1 MNRFLKSKKEK
12 VKDDGEAAESF
23 HSTLTAKLSK
33 RSKKEPEEKPELD
46 LSSALPST
54 DDFRTSLLMPKLS
67 ARFSMLREQDDPD
80 TMIGKASD
88 DSVLFPKRASRLN
101 LFGHTP
107 NFLTDI
113 DEVSTDGSR
122 PSFGLGR
129 TDSFASGGDG
139 YGTDD
144 DRSQKDSIMSRARR
158 AEGNNLFGGR
168 QKVYKI
174 PAKATQPEAG
184 RAGLAGRA
192 VYEPDVTLSAFQ
204 RYRLQEKERGPNT
217 VDDAQQDANAQE
229 SEDGLSSVSSTKRTT
244 FSSTTSGPTANG
256 RTSTAAT
263 SIDEQSFSNTSGS
276 LAEGPQT
283 GSKPPLPGMAPDRGS
298 VKSRRLYGQGL
309 AQSVQNQHNSA
320 LHRLESLSRQRAG
333 TPELP
338 VLNRSYSRSATN
350 LRDRLQKLA
359 IAEPTGQT
367 SQPSSPPSSDSPTQQ
382 PVESAFQEQ
391 KSQTS
396 PGYAAPPLSPPHSE
410 NDENAALIAAL
421 QPEDHGKATAMG
433 LFNKPRTPFDE
444 EQFTR
449 RQLQMH
455 QGRNTPPLSRP
466 SPVASGRGTP
476 QDLPGRPRGPST
488 TSYRSRGGSVS
499 SHYSETQR
507 PGTGTSVGA
516 SSARG
521 MNGTFFDTTPSE
533 SEDEGD
539 YAFVHPA
546 LRSKTPSKPSTPTG
560 EEPSPLSPLPEVR
573 YSDLGDLKPIAEQDV
588 VESTP
593 DREEALPEKPD
604 SPTLGPSGLG
614 LSGLVRTH
622 LRRGSDRSSIFP
634 PPSPGLPPNT
644 ADDDGGR
651 EPSVAES
658 EAKDTSPQPSAMS
671 KSVDLKQALNGSSW
685 QGQIVAQ
692 HRRGGSTE
700 TQREREE
707 FENELAERR
716 RKVQEKLKGFAES
729 ESRSAS
735 PVSGRHT
742 PDYPPARPGN
752 AFALLKSR
760 SGKHHLFN
768 RQQDSKNPR
777 GYGIGNASTPA
788 LVPDDSWEEE
798 RPSFLGKHS
807 NSSSPHVG
815 ERSMRSRMAAFGRTS
830 QEDSRES
837 SRSRGASPHAS
848 FGSRRER
855 SSSDASGR
863 SKSRNRHNR
872 EDLETLE
879 EDTVGPYGRRGYPE
893 IDTHGM
899 NSVASSARPSVEV
912 SDSPYDRSSSAAS
925 GRMRSG
931 SRSGVHDRPL
941 QLPPTTN
948 SPMVGAPRPSPI
960 APYSANA
967 TPPLYD
973 LPSEHGATPAPTYP
987 STIPQRAPGH
997 GALQKRVIDKTQISE
1012 PTFVSCTSNVPTVG
1026 LPPGASLSNGM
1037 ETPPVPP
1044 MNPRRRR
1051 QTTTQTILGAIKG
1064 EKPDTPPTA
1073 TWGPDEHST
1082 FSDEGERRP
1091 KSRHRLRKTSSEGGN
1106 LSAKARQQAMSAA
1119 PPPAMPAY
1127 PPPQESMQKKRS
1139 ASFCTA
1145 DLPAVITAFDDFFH
1159 IERTNLASLPRASF
1173 SYPGSPVGAM
1183 KVMALLQV
1191 DGAAD
1196 RRRIAKKKKNAQKKK
1211 NKGKKRVTAQ
1221 VDSKT
1226 ADEGSE
1232 GIRKGNGN
1240 EVEVE
1245 IEKDNIP
1252 ADGVDDKVEQT
1263 EANDSNGRP
1272 FSPMIMDSSRSS
1284 TMQPDDTP
1292 TGPSEPIHS
1301 SDSTRDD
1308 HATKDTIHEA
1318 HNDNAAASGAAVARS
1333 GSTLCRVHGRLC
1345 VFHPACCVHKP
1356 RPADCTC
1363 PAKASCCCLHHAG
1376 DCCHCAYAVVAAVAA
1391 GNFAVVASGGNAS
1404 AGPAGNMQ
1412 RHDKVHG
1419 EEENAG
1425 DRNDAHAPECG
1436 RCDNDREEKTTEP
1449 EKKAPGADNGPAD
1462 KDGIDTLSPI
1472 AQHLLRCFE
1481 RTGHY
1486 DLLITLRSSTELFW
1500 PVTFRAHT
1508 AIVSRSPLV
1517 TKFLRT
1523 TTDKTKDGEPREL
1536 LAVAGANF
1544 CLPKP
1549 FQHVIQY
1556 MYGAPLLTAT
1566 QLRAQTLAE
1575 FGYTED
1581 THQLTQFCL
1590 EAAMTDAAV
1599 CYAAAG
1605 AFFQLRDVVERGVQL
1620 AVDTISLANIEVAFW
1635 LSLNMAKVAVRM
1647 DLTTCADDNTTT
1659 TVTTASKKKKKNE
1672 AKGAVQWHGDAHD
1685 PVKELKDAA
1694 VSRLATAALRFVM
1707 NGISETFMLDVKAH
1721 CAGMP
1726 DRIPDHLRGRHTATA
1741 AETYRGPAYS
1751 EPMAPGEKLS
1761 AVLLALTF
1769 NHLRV
1774 LFVGMGVKRAM
1785 TAELAEKIVCER
1797 ERRRITALQELAKQ
1811 PGAQLEKDA
1820 ASEEVL
1826 ELGFREFYISK
1837 AQVDAEKPGEMVTE
1851 IALDREWTGLNPF
1864 RRPSPL
1870 TRLQVSC

>member
-1 MNRFLKSKKEK
+1 MPVNYLIDHFAMNRFLKSKKEK

-23 HSTLTAKLSK
+23 HTTLTAKLSK

-174 PAKATQPEAG
+174 PAKATQSEAG
-184 RAGLAGRA
+184 RSGMAGRA

-204 RYRLQEKERGPNT
+204 RYRLQEKERGANT
-217 VDDAQQDANAQE
+217 VEDAQQDSNAQE

-244 FSSTTSGPTANG
+244 FSSTTSGPTVSG
-256 RTSTAAT
+256 RISTAAT
-263 SIDEQSFSNTSGS
+263 SVDEQSFSNTGS
-276 LAEGPQT
+276 LTEGSQAV
-283 GSKPPLPGMAPDRGS
+283 SKPPLPGMAPDRGS
-298 VKSRRLYGQGL
+298 LKSRRLYGQGL

-359 IAEPTGQT
+359 IAEPTGQA
-367 SQPSSPPSSDSPTQQ
+367 SSPSSPPSSSDSPTQR
-382 PVESAFQEQ
+382 PVESTAQEQ

-396 PGYAAPPLSPPHSE
+396 PDYAAPPLSPPHSE
-410 NDENAALIAAL
+410 NDENAALMAAL

-466 SPVASGRGTP
+466 SPMTSGRGTP
-476 QDLPGRPRGPST
+476 QDLPGRPRGHST

-516 SSARG
+516 SPARG

-560 EEPSPLSPLPEVR
+560 EESSPLSPLPEVR
-573 YSDLGDLKPIAEQDV
+573 YSDLGDLKPIAEQDA
-588 VESTP
+588 VESNP
-593 DREEALPEKPD
+593 EHEEALPEKPD

-614 LSGLVRTH
+614 LSGLIRTH
-622 LRRGSDRSSIFP
+622 LRHGSDRSSIFP
-634 PPSPGLPPNT
+634 PPSPGLPPNP
-644 ADDDGGR
+644 ADDDADR
-651 EPSVAES
+651 ALSVAES
-658 EAKDTSPQPSAMS
+658 EAKDTSSQPSAMP

-777 GYGIGNASTPA
+777 GYGMGNASTPS

-848 FGSRRER
+848 FRSRRDR

-863 SKSRNRHNR
+863 SKSRNRPNR

-879 EDTVGPYGRRGYPE
+879 EDTVGPYGRRGYPD

-931 SRSGVHDRPL
+931 SRSGAHDRPL
-941 QLPPTTN
+941 QLPPATN

-973 LPSEHGATPAPTYP
+973 LPSEHGATPAPTHP

-997 GALQKRVIDKTQISE
+997 GALQKRLIDKTQISE
-1012 PTFVSCTSNVPTVG
+1012 PTFISCTSNVPTVG

-1064 EKPDTPPTA
+1064 EKPEAPPNA
-1073 TWGPDEHST
+1073 SWGPDEHST

-1106 LSAKARQQAMSAA
+1106 LNAKARQQAMNAA
-1119 PPPAMPAY
+1119 PPPAMPTY
-1127 PPPQESMQKKRS
+1127 PPPQVPM
-1139 ASFCTA
+1139 
-1145 DLPAVITAFDDFFH
+1145 
-1159 IERTNLASLPRASF
+1159 
-1173 SYPGSPVGAM
+1173 
-1183 KVMALLQV
+1183 
-1191 DGAAD
+1191 
-1196 RRRIAKKKKNAQKKK
+1196 
-1211 NKGKKRVTAQ
+1211 
-1221 VDSKT
+1221 
-1226 ADEGSE
+1226 EG
-1232 GIRKGNGN
+1232 
-1240 EVEVE
+1240 
-1245 IEKDNIP
+1245 
-1252 ADGVDDKVEQT
+1252 
-1263 EANDSNGRP
+1263 
-1272 FSPMIMDSSRSS
+1272 
-1284 TMQPDDTP
+1284 
-1292 TGPSEPIHS
+1292 
-1301 SDSTRDD
+1301 
-1308 HATKDTIHEA
+1308 
-1318 HNDNAAASGAAVARS
+1318 
-1333 GSTLCRVHGRLC
+1333 
-1345 VFHPACCVHKP
+1345 
-1356 RPADCTC
+1356 
-1363 PAKASCCCLHHAG
+1363 
-1376 DCCHCAYAVVAAVAA
+1376 
-1391 GNFAVVASGGNAS
+1391 
-1404 AGPAGNMQ
+1404 
-1412 RHDKVHG
+1412 
-1419 EEENAG
+1419 
-1425 DRNDAHAPECG
+1425 
-1436 RCDNDREEKTTEP
+1436 
-1449 EKKAPGADNGPAD
+1449 
-1462 KDGIDTLSPI
+1462 
-1472 AQHLLRCFE
+1472 
-1481 RTGHY
+1481 
-1486 DLLITLRSSTELFW
+1486 
-1500 PVTFRAHT
+1500 
-1508 AIVSRSPLV
+1508 
-1517 TKFLRT
+1517 
-1523 TTDKTKDGEPREL
+1523 
-1536 LAVAGANF
+1536 
-1544 CLPKP
+1544 
-1549 FQHVIQY
+1549 
-1556 MYGAPLLTAT
+1556 
-1566 QLRAQTLAE
+1566 
-1575 FGYTED
+1575 
-1581 THQLTQFCL
+1581 
-1590 EAAMTDAAV
+1590 
-1599 CYAAAG
+1599 
-1605 AFFQLRDVVERGVQL
+1605 
-1620 AVDTISLANIEVAFW
+1620 
-1635 LSLNMAKVAVRM
+1635 
-1647 DLTTCADDNTTT
+1647 
-1659 TVTTASKKKKKNE
+1659 
-1672 AKGAVQWHGDAHD
+1672 
-1685 PVKELKDAA
+1685 
-1694 VSRLATAALRFVM
+1694 
-1707 NGISETFMLDVKAH
+1707 
-1721 CAGMP
+1721 GM
-1726 DRIPDHLRGRHTATA
+1726 
-1741 AETYRGPAYS
+1741 
-1751 EPMAPGEKLS
+1751 
-1761 AVLLALTF
+1761 F
-1769 NHLRV
+1769 
-1774 LFVGMGVKRAM
+1774 
-1785 TAELAEKIVCER
+1785 
-1797 ERRRITALQELAKQ
+1797 
-1811 PGAQLEKDA
+1811 
-1820 ASEEVL
+1820 
-1826 ELGFREFYISK
+1826 
-1837 AQVDAEKPGEMVTE
+1837 
-1851 IALDREWTGLNPF
+1851 
-1864 RRPSPL
+1864 
-1870 TRLQVSC
+1870 